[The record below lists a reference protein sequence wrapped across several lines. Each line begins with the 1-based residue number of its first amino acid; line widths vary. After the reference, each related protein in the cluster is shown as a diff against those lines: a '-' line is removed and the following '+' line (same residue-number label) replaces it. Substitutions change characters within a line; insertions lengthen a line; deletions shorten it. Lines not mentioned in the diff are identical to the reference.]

1 MLAFAGCA
9 LFYFVGGDSNLLALI
24 AVFFFFLMHGLRD
37 EVFFYRLRSGK
48 AISDEEY
55 PHVYRLLIWLQVA
68 GLCLLGGVL
77 YPVFI
82 YKLAID
88 PSHVQFNLWLN
99 TLLPSDWPLGLKMLA
114 SATPFIG
121 VGAFAVARIQRQQQ
135 GGLFNLL
142 MSHPPLSII
151 LVATISIALSSIV
164 AGMEILNFIVLIHF
178 TGWFIFATKSIS
190 SQPKAVQQAATWRQ
204 PNQVDS
210 REHAWLLGLSRRVG
224 GTVFWIRR
232 HEPLGFR
239 PAAADDRRPDA
250 LQPADGAV
258 WPAQLQLLDN
268 RSRHAWLLT
277 EAGREAALNQPLRC
291 RDDALG
297 RSAQCSAAAVSS
309 KSPNLWCEVITK
321 RDAAA
326 SLC

>member
-1 MLAFAGCA
+1 MLGLFSMLAFAGCA

-24 AVFFFFLMHGLRD
+24 AVFFFFLMHGLRN

-204 PNQVDS
+204 PNQ
-210 REHAWLLGLSRRVG
+210 
-224 GTVFWIRR
+224 WIRVNM
-232 HEPLGFR
+232 LGFWVFHGGLAVLFFGFVAMNHWVFAQR
-239 PAAADDRRPDA
+239 PLTIDGLTLSNPLTVLFGRHSFNYWTIAHVTLGFLPKPAAKRR
-250 LQPADGAV
+250 
-258 WPAQLQLLDN
+258 
-268 RSRHAWLLT
+268 
-277 EAGREAALNQPLRC
+277 
-291 RDDALG
+291 
-297 RSAQCSAAAVSS
+297 
-309 KSPNLWCEVITK
+309 
-321 RDAAA
+321 
-326 SLC
+326 